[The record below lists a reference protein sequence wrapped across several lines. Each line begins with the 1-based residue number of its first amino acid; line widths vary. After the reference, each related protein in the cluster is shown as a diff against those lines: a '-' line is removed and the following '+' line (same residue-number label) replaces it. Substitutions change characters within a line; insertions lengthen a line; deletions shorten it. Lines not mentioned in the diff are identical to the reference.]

1 MNKKGFTLVELLLV
15 IVIIAIISLVVL
27 PNMMDILNVSKNKKW
42 TSIEDVVKT
51 NLELYNIDYL
61 EDLWNT
67 YCVPDELT
75 GETCE
80 NNPSISKYEFKTDK
94 KIKEVLDINPDIE
107 LDICKVKYMSIEKE
121 GNNEFKYNVC
131 ISCTDEN
138 NTLVYET
145 KNCPN

>member
-61 EDLWNT
+61 EDLWNFG
-67 YCVPDELT
+67 CVPDEDT
-75 GETCE
+75 GETCDK
-80 NNPSISKYEFKTDK
+80 NSSISKYEFKTK
-94 KIKEVLDINPDIE
+94 EKINEVLNINPDIE
-107 LDICKVKYMSIEKE
+107 LDICRVTYMSIEKE
-121 GNNEFKYNVC
+121 GNKDFEYNVC
-131 ISCTDEN
+131 ISCVDETD
-138 NTLVYET
+138 TSVYET